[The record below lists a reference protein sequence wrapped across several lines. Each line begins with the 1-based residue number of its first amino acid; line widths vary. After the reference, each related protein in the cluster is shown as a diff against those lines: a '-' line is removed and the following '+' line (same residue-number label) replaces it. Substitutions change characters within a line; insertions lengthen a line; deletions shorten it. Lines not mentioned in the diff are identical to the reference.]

1 MSPKK
6 IMILCLLGMISLSGC
21 SVKQRSLKQTPAV
34 SVVGTYDEYSLLSG
48 YPKHAK
54 PWIVYVAK
62 QNASLYAN
70 ATSEST
76 DKKVAFFTPL
86 IVLKQKGDRY
96 EVAEYDATSI
106 VEGKIDVTKLKG
118 QGWIHRHDLLLW
130 TASLRDATTGFR
142 LKGMLALQEKAAVT
156 RLEKYMDNDSL
167 YVFKDP
173 SLLHREDRKLS
184 LNTLVYLY
192 AFTADKKKVFIG
204 ESPTIVEGNPDNKM
218 YGWVDTDVLGIWGTR
233 TAFRIK
239 PSANEQEI
247 QLTLERKD
255 QSTIRFTPIE
265 SRDSLQGN
273 LRIEQLYPLTYRP
286 SVDEFQ
292 IKYLDQLLDY
302 SENKVYNV
310 EGQPIYYDAYRKILA
325 GNRKLNVVFVL
336 DGAIEAASL
345 TPLKGVFQGLGTQL
359 SSSSYFT
366 SISYATLFYHID
378 PRSMKNNTSQ
388 LLDFNHWSNSLTTVF
403 NTSPPSTIPTT
414 LYTAME
420 DLTRLL
426 KSKENQSNVVV
437 IVGQRFTIEDQA
449 KQKELVRQIASTGS
463 RVIFY
468 QVRGNPNDAHNDFVL
483 AGEEITK
490 ISAAQIARD
499 KKQRLVDYKGIVDNN
514 VFDLSQEDQGV
525 YQLDYPM
532 QSMHQGAVIFPRK
545 GEDNKPLLLQQVF
558 SKMVQD
564 ITMDNQHIDS
574 TLTAVF
580 RSDVGV
586 AYTKAKP
593 DYVSFNQQ
601 TKNKVSIPIAKQLI
615 HRDYAFMREGILQNA
630 VVIAEENKEYGV
642 LLDEEEIEQVQQYY
656 RSVYEHVFK
665 KGGLNNKKMIRRYI
679 TTARKNSLTPKK
691 MNRKFW
697 RTNPVAIGL
706 FHQTG
711 LYLATVDT
719 LAQQNLKQW
728 KHADFVNAHMLKHFF
743 KSFQTLA
750 DQLKEYK
757 ENQTEIAQQNGTNFY
772 WFNQTYIPVLDYSKI
787 KEVDHSFDILP
798 IELEQIQ
805 ASSSQKKKNKTSTKK
820 YLTRVKKGILN
831 K

>member
-1 MSPKK
+1 MSIKT
-6 IMILCLLGMISLSGC
+6 IVMLCLIGGISLSSC
-21 SVKQRSLKQTPAV
+21 SIKKRSVLQTPTATAV
-34 SVVGTYDEYSLLSG
+34 DTYDEYALLSG

-86 IVLKQKGDRY
+86 IVLKQKGNRY
-96 EVAEYDATSI
+96 EVAEYDAASI

-130 TASLRDATTGFR
+130 TASLRDETTGFR
-142 LKGMLALQEKAAVT
+142 LKGMLALQEKAVLT

-167 YVFKDP
+167 YIFKDP
-173 SLLHREDRKLS
+173 SLLHREDRKLA

-233 TAFRIK
+233 TAFQIK
-239 PSANEQEI
+239 PSTNEQEI
-247 QLTLERKD
+247 QLTLERRD
-255 QSTIRFTPIE
+255 QSTIHFTPIE
-265 SRDSLQGN
+265 SRDNLQGN

-292 IKYLDQLLDY
+292 INYLDQLLDY

-310 EGQPIYYDAYRKILA
+310 EGQPIYYDAYRKILT
-325 GNRKLNVVFVL
+325 GNQKLNVVFVL

-345 TPLKGVFQGLGTQL
+345 APLKGVFQGLGTQV
-359 SSSSYFT
+359 SASSYFT

-378 PRSMKNNTSQ
+378 PQNKKNDTEE
-388 LLDFNHWSNSLTTVF
+388 LLDFNHWSNSLDTAFTF
-403 NTSPPSTIPTT
+403 NPVSTIPMT

-426 KSKENQSNVVV
+426 KPKQYQSNLVV
-437 IVGQRFTIEDQA
+437 IVGQRFTAEDLA
-449 KQKELVRQIASTGS
+449 KQEHVVEQIRSTGS

-483 AGEEITK
+483 AGEEIIK
-490 ISAAQIARD
+490 ASAAQIAKD
-499 KKQRLVDYKGIVDNN
+499 KKRLLVDYQGIVESNA
-514 VFDLSQEDQGV
+514 FDLSQEDQGV
-525 YQLDYPM
+525 YQLDYPT

-545 GEDNKPLLLQQVF
+545 GEENRPLLLQQVF
-558 SKMVQD
+558 AKMVQD
-564 ITMDNQHIDS
+564 IGMDNRKIDS

-580 RSDVGV
+580 RSDIGLGH
-586 AYTKAKP
+586 TKMKP
-593 DYVSFNQQ
+593 DYVSFNRQI
-601 TKNKVSIPIAKQLI
+601 KSKVSIPIAKQLMCQ
-615 HRDYAFMREGILQNA
+615 DYAFMREGILQNA
-630 VVIAEENKEYGV
+630 AVIAEENKEYGV

-656 RSVYEHVFK
+656 RSVYKHVFR
-665 KGGLNNKKMIRRYI
+665 KGSLNNKKMIRRYI
-679 TTARKNSLTPKK
+679 TAARKNRVTPKK

-697 RTNPVAIGL
+697 RTNPMAIGL
-706 FHQTG
+706 LQQTG
-711 LYLATVDT
+711 LYLATMDT

-728 KHADFVNAHMLKHFF
+728 KHANFVNPHMLEHFF
-743 KSFQTLA
+743 ESFQTLA
-750 DQLKEYK
+750 NKMKDYQ
-757 ENQTEIAQQNGTNFY
+757 ENQMGIIQQQGTKFY
-772 WFNQTYIPVLDYSKI
+772 WLNQAYIPVLDYSQI
-787 KEVDHSFDILP
+787 KEVDHSFEILP

-805 ASSSQKKKNKTSTKK
+805 SSSRQKKKNKTNTKK
-820 YLTRVKKGILN
+820 YLTRVKKGMP
-831 K
+831 

>member
-1 MSPKK
+1 MNIKP
-6 IMILCLLGMISLSGC
+6 IIILCLLGMISLSSC
-21 SVKQRSLKQTPAV
+21 SVKQRNVRQTPTASIV
-34 SVVGTYDEYSLLSG
+34 DTFDEYSLLSG

-54 PWIVYVAK
+54 PWIVYGTK

-70 ATSEST
+70 AKSEST
-76 DKKVAFFTPL
+76 DKKVAFFTPF

-96 EVAEYDATSI
+96 KVAEYEAGSI
-106 VEGKIDVTKLKG
+106 VDGKIDETKLKG

-142 LKGMLALQEKAAVT
+142 LKGMLALQKKTALT
-156 RLEKYMDNDSL
+156 MLEKYMDNDSL

-173 SLLHREDRKLS
+173 SLLHREERKLP
-184 LNTLVYLY
+184 LNTMVYLY
-192 AFTADKKKVFIG
+192 AFTADKKKVFVG
-204 ESPTIVEGNPDNKM
+204 ESPTIEEGNPNNKL
-218 YGWVDTDVLGIWGTR
+218 YGWVDAGVFGVWGTR

-239 PSANEQEI
+239 SSEKEQDI
-247 QLTLERKD
+247 QLNLERSN
-255 QSTIRFTPIE
+255 QSTMLTAIG
-265 SRDSLQGN
+265 SGDSLQDN

-302 SENKVYNV
+302 SDNKVYNV
-310 EGQPIYYDAYRKILA
+310 EGQPIYYDTYRKILA

-336 DGAIEAASL
+336 DEAIEATSL
-345 TPLKGVFQGLGTQL
+345 VSLKGVFQGLGTQL
-359 SSSSYFT
+359 SASSYFT

-378 PRSMKNNTSQ
+378 SRNKKNDRSQ
-388 LLDFNHWSNSLTTVF
+388 LLDFKHWSNSLTAVF
-403 NTSPPSTIPTT
+403 NTSPPSTTPTT
-414 LYTAME
+414 LYAAVE

-426 KSKENQSNVVV
+426 KPKQHQSNVVV
-437 IVGQRFTIEDQA
+437 IVGQRFTTEDQA
-449 KQKELVRQIASTGS
+449 KQKELARQIASTGS

-483 AGEEITK
+483 AGEEIIK
-490 ISAAQIARD
+490 ASAAQIARD
-499 KKQRLVDYKGIVDNN
+499 KKQQLVDYEGIIEGNA
-514 VFDLSQEDQGV
+514 FDLSQEDQGV
-525 YQLDYPM
+525 YQLDYPT

-545 GEDNKPLLLQQVF
+545 GEDDKPLHLQQVLA
-558 SKMVQD
+558 KMVQD

-586 AYTKAKP
+586 THTKKKL

-601 TKNKVSIPIAKQLI
+601 KMEEIPVPIAKQLI
-615 HRDYAFMREGILQNA
+615 HQDYAFMCEGILQNPT
-630 VVIAEENKEYGV
+630 VIAEENREYGV
-642 LLDEEEIEQVQQYY
+642 LLDKDEIEQVQQYY

-679 TTARKNSLTPKK
+679 TATRKNSLTPKK

-697 RTNPVAIGL
+697 RTNPMAIGL
-706 FHQTG
+706 FQQTG
-711 LYLATVDT
+711 LYLATMDT

-728 KHADFVNAHMLKHFF
+728 KHADFVNPHMLKHFF

-757 ENQTEIAQQNGTNFY
+757 ENQTDIAQQNGTNFY

-805 ASSSQKKKNKTSTKK
+805 ASASQKKKNKTSTKK

>member
-1 MSPKK
+1 MSIKT
-6 IMILCLLGMISLSGC
+6 IVMLCLIGGIILSSC
-21 SVKQRSLKQTPAV
+21 SIKKRSVLQTPTAAAV
-34 SVVGTYDEYSLLSG
+34 DTYDEYALLSG

-96 EVAEYDATSI
+96 EVAEYDAASI

-130 TASLRDATTGFR
+130 TASLRDETTGFR
-142 LKGMLALQEKAAVT
+142 LKGMLALQEKAVLT

-167 YVFKDP
+167 YIFKDP
-173 SLLHREDRKLS
+173 SLLHREDRKLA

-204 ESPTIVEGNPDNKM
+204 ESPSIIEGNPDNKM
-218 YGWVDTDVLGIWGTR
+218 YGWIDTDVLGIWGTR

-239 PSANEQEI
+239 PSAKEQEI
-247 QLTLERKD
+247 QLTLGRSD
-255 QSTIRFTPIE
+255 QSTTRFTPIE
-265 SRDSLQGN
+265 SRDSLQDN
-273 LRIEQLYPLTYRP
+273 LRIEQLYPLSYRP
-286 SVDEFQ
+286 SVDDFQ
-292 IKYLDQLLDY
+292 MNYLDQLLDY

-310 EGQPIYYDAYRKILA
+310 EGQPIYYDAYRNILA

-336 DGAIEAASL
+336 DGAIEAANL
-345 TPLKGVFQGLGTQL
+345 APLKGVFQGLGTQV

-378 PRSMKNNTSQ
+378 PQNKKNDAEE
-388 LLDFNHWSNSLTTVF
+388 LLDFNRWSNSLDTAFTFNPVSTT
-403 NTSPPSTIPTT
+403 PMT
-414 LYTAME
+414 LYSAME

-426 KSKENQSNVVV
+426 KSKQHQSNLVV
-437 IVGQRFTIEDQA
+437 IVGQRFTAEDLA
-449 KQKELVRQIASTGS
+449 KQEQVVEQIRSTGS

-483 AGEEITK
+483 AGEEIIK
-490 ISAAQIARD
+490 ASAAQIAKD
-499 KKQRLVDYKGIVDNN
+499 KKRMLVDYQGIVDSNA
-514 VFDLSQEDQGV
+514 FDLSQEDQGV
-525 YQLDYPM
+525 YQLDYPT

-558 SKMVQD
+558 AKMVQD
-564 ITMDNQHIDS
+564 IGMDNRKIDS

-580 RSDVGV
+580 RSDIGLGR
-586 AYTKAKP
+586 TKMKP
-593 DYVSFNQQ
+593 TYLALSQQ
-601 TKNKVSIPIAKQLI
+601 KNKEVPISVAKQLM
-615 HRDYAFMREGILQNA
+615 HQDYAFMREGILQKST
-630 VVIAEENKEYGV
+630 VIEEENREYGV
-642 LLDEEEIEQVQQYY
+642 FLDEEEIEQVQQYY
-656 RSVYEHVFK
+656 RSIYKHVFK

-679 TTARKNSLTPKK
+679 TAARKNSVTPKK

-697 RTNPVAIGL
+697 RTNPMAIGL
-706 FHQTG
+706 FQQTG
-711 LYLATVDT
+711 LYLTTMDT

-728 KHADFVNAHMLKHFF
+728 KHANFVNPHMLEHFF
-743 KSFQTLA
+743 ESFQTLA
-750 DQLKEYK
+750 NKMKDYQ
-757 ENQTEIAQQNGTNFY
+757 ENQMGIIQQQETKFY
-772 WFNQTYIPVLDYSKI
+772 WLNQAYIPVLDYSQI
-787 KEVDHSFDILP
+787 KEVDHSFEILP
-798 IELEQIQ
+798 IELEEIQ
-805 ASSSQKKKNKTSTKK
+805 SSSRQKKKNKTSTKK